1 MSAAQG
7 AAGADDAS
15 DKDAEKTEGKG
26 AKPAAKADAAAW
38 LAVAAG
44 TLGAM
49 MATLD
54 ISIVNSSLPTI
65 QGEIGASGTEGTW
78 IATGYLVAE
87 IVMIPLSG
95 WLERVFGL
103 RTFLLAVAALF
114 TCFSVVCGLSTTL
127 AMMIAGRVGQGITG
141 GAMIPTAQTIIA
153 TKLPRSQQ
161 PIGTALFG
169 ATVILGPVVGPLVG
183 GWLTENLSWHYA
195 FFLNVPICIGLIILL
210 IVGLKHEPARMDLM
224 AEADWLGIFG
234 LAAFLGGLTIVLEEG
249 EREQWFSSS
258 EIIWLTITSAVGFVV
273 MMIGQIT
280 AKRPVIQLRLL
291 LDRQFGSVV
300 VMGVTVGMVIYGTS
314 YVIPQFLSTISHYNA
329 LQSGKIVAL
338 GGLPSLMMMPLVPLM
353 IRYIDIRL
361 AVGFG
366 LAVLAVSAY
375 NDTHLT
381 SQAAGADFIVSQLIR
396 GVGTIFAMVFLNQAA
411 IQSVT
416 PDHASDAAGL
426 FNAARNLGG
435 SLALAGIA
443 VIQDRRLWLHSRRM
457 EETLNANSGGVHD
470 YLAAQSSALGGMP
483 QAIQSLGA
491 TIQNEA
497 LTMTYSDLFWI
508 LSVFIGCVIPL
519 VLFLRPLD
527 SDAPTTMH

>member
-1 MSAAQG
+1 MSAAQAEAKPG
-7 AAGADDAS
+7 ADTGTGGKAGA
-15 DKDAEKTEGKG
+15 E
-26 AKPAAKADAAAW
+26 PRADAGAW

-44 TLGAM
+44 TLGAL

-87 IVMIPLSG
+87 IVIIPLSG
-95 WLERVFGL
+95 WLERVLGL
-103 RTFLLAVAALF
+103 RTFLLLAAGLF
-114 TCFSVVCGLSTTL
+114 TAFSVLCGLSATL
-127 AMMIAGRVGQGITG
+127 GMMIVGRVGQGFTG
-141 GAMIPTAQTIIA
+141 GALIPTAQTIIA
-153 TKLPRSQQ
+153 TRLPRSQQ

-169 ATVILGPVVGPLVG
+169 ATAILGPVVGPLIG

-195 FFLNVPICIGLIILL
+195 FFLNVPVCAGLVVLL
-210 IVGLKHEPARMDLM
+210 LVGLKHEPAKLDLI

-234 LAAFLGGLTIVLEEG
+234 LAAFLGGLTVVLEEG

-258 EIIWLTITSAVGFVV
+258 LIIWLSLLSFAGFLLL
-273 MMIGQIT
+273 MAGQLT
-280 AKRPVIQLRLL
+280 AKRPVIRLSLL

-300 VMGVTVGMVIYGTS
+300 IMGITIGMVIYGTS
-314 YVIPQFLSTISHYNA
+314 YVIPQFLASISNYNA

-353 IRYIDIRL
+353 IRYVDIRL

-366 LAVLAVSAY
+366 LMVLATSAY
-375 NDTHLT
+375 IDTALT
-381 SQAAGADFIVSQLIR
+381 PQSAGADFVISQLIR

-411 IQSVT
+411 IQSVSR
-416 PDHASDAAGL
+416 DNASDAAGL

-443 VIQDRRLWLHSRRM
+443 VVQDQRLWLHARRI
-457 EETLNANSGGVHD
+457 EESLNANRGGVQE
-470 YLAAQSSALGGMP
+470 YLAAQSHALGGMP
-483 QAIQSLGA
+483 QALRTLGG
-491 TIQNEA
+491 TIQLQA
-497 LTMTYSDLFWI
+497 LTMTYVDLFWI
-508 LSVFIGCVIPL
+508 LSVGIGCVIPL
-519 VLFLRPLD
+519 VLFLRPLNTG
-527 SDAPTTMH
+527 APVAGH

>member
-1 MSAAQG
+1 MSGDGGAQR
-7 AAGADDAS
+7 
-15 DKDAEKTEGKG
+15 
-26 AKPAAKADAAAW
+26 ADAGAW

-44 TLGAM
+44 TLGAL

-114 TCFSVVCGLSTTL
+114 TGFSVVCGLSTSL

-153 TKLPRSQQ
+153 TRLPRSQQ
-161 PIGTALFG
+161 PIGTAMFG
-169 ATVILGPVVGPLVG
+169 ATAILGPVIGPLIG

-195 FFLNVPICIGLIILL
+195 FFLNVPICIGLVVLL
-210 IVGLKHEPARMDLM
+210 LVGLRHEPARLDML
-224 AEADWLGIFG
+224 AEADWLGILG
-234 LAAFLGGLTIVLEEG
+234 LACFLGGLTVVLEEG
-249 EREQWFSSS
+249 EREQWFSSP
-258 EIIWLTITSAVGFVV
+258 TIVWITILSAVGFAL
-273 MMIGQIT
+273 MMTGQLT
-280 AKRPVIQLRLL
+280 AKRPVIRLKLL

-300 VMGVTVGMVIYGTS
+300 VMGITVGMVIYGTS
-314 YVIPQFLSTISHYNA
+314 YVIPQFLATIADYNA
-329 LQSGKIVAL
+329 LQAGKIVAL
-338 GGLPSLMMMPLVPLM
+338 GGVPSLLMMPLVPIL
-353 IRYIDIRL
+353 IRYVDIRL

-366 LAVLAVSAY
+366 LSVLAFSAWHE
-375 NDTHLT
+375 TGLT
-381 SQAAGADFIVSQLIR
+381 AQSAGGDFVVSQLIR

-416 PDHASDAAGL
+416 TEHASDAAGL

-435 SLALAGIA
+435 SFALAGIA
-443 VIQDRRLWLHSRRM
+443 VIQDQRLWLHSRRI
-457 EETLNANSGGVHD
+457 EETLHANSIAVGD
-470 YLAAQSSALGGMP
+470 YMNAQAHALGGMP
-483 QAIQSLGA
+483 QALRSLAG
-491 TIQNEA
+491 TIQMEA
-497 LTMTYSDLFWI
+497 LTMTYIDLFWI
-508 LSVFIGCVIPL
+508 LAVFIGCVIPL
-519 VLFLRPLD
+519 VLFLRPLNT
-527 SDAPTTMH
+527 SAPVAGH

>member
-1 MSAAQG
+1 MNGGQR
-7 AAGADDAS
+7 
-15 DKDAEKTEGKG
+15 
-26 AKPAAKADAAAW
+26 ADAAAW

-44 TLGAM
+44 TLGAL

-54 ISIVNSSLPTI
+54 ISIVNASLPTI

-114 TCFSVVCGLSTTL
+114 TAFSVMCGLSTSL
-127 AMMIAGRVGQGITG
+127 PMMIAARVGQGITG

-153 TKLPRSQQ
+153 TRLPRGQQ
-161 PIGTALFG
+161 PIGTAMFG
-169 ATVILGPVVGPLVG
+169 ATAILGPVVGPLIG

-195 FFLNVPICIGLIILL
+195 FFLNVPIC
-210 IVGLKHEPARMDLM
+210 VGLVVLLLVGLRHEPPRLDMLAD
-224 AEADWLGIFG
+224 ADWLGILG
-234 LAAFLGGLTIVLEEG
+234 LAAFLGGLTVVLEEG

-258 EIIWLTITSAVGFVV
+258 LIVWLSILSCAGFVL
-273 MMIGQIT
+273 MMIGQLT
-280 AKRPVIQLRLL
+280 ARRPVILLRLL

-300 VMGVTVGMVIYGTS
+300 VMGITVGMVIYGTS
-314 YVIPQFLSTISHYNA
+314 YVIPQFLAAIADYNA
-329 LQSGKIVAL
+329 LQAGKIVAL
-338 GGLPSLMMMPLVPLM
+338 GGLPALLMMPLVPLL
-353 IRYIDIRL
+353 IRWVDIRL

-366 LAVLAVSAY
+366 LSVLAFSAWHET
-375 NDTHLT
+375 DLT
-381 SQAAGADFIVSQLIR
+381 AQAAGAEFVFSQLLR

-416 PDHASDAAGL
+416 RDHASDAAGL

-443 VIQDRRLWLHSRRM
+443 VIQDRRLWLHSRRL
-457 EETLNANSGGVHD
+457 EETLDANRVAVGD
-470 YLAAQSSALGGMP
+470 YLAAQAHGLGGMP
-483 QAIQSLGA
+483 QALRSLAG
-491 TIQNEA
+491 TIRLEA
-497 LTMTYSDLFWI
+497 LTMTYIDLFWI
-508 LSVFIGCVIPL
+508 LAVFIACVIPL
-519 VLFLRPLD
+519 VLFLRPLNAG
-527 SDAPTTMH
+527 APIAGH